1 MYIPGPSVNIYN
13 SPRFQARKLF
23 AEQSRIKRKPPKS
36 TAADE
41 TPGLLCWGTVG
52 NLPSAE
58 QVPLVGVEVHTEI
71 SRETTAV
78 RIVNPDDPNQYVD
91 ALQTD
96 KMKLTKTVPVEKNN
110 SATQDA
116 DLSALGSD
124 VRAAV
129 KPSTGGTKDVD
140 YTVTYKPPERAL

>member
-1 MYIPGPSVNIYN
+1 MYIPAASTNLYN

-23 AEQSRIKRKPPKS
+23 TEQTRIKRKPPK
-36 TAADE
+36 TAGTDD

-52 NLPSAE
+52 GLPSAE
-58 QVPLVGVEVHTEI
+58 AVPTVNVEVHTEK
-71 SRETTAV
+71 SRETTPV
-78 RIVNPDDPNQYVD
+78 RIENPDDPSQHVD

-96 KMKLTKTVPVEKNN
+96 KMTLTKTVPVETNN

-116 DLSALGSD
+116 DLSKLDSK
-124 VRAAV
+124 VQAAV
-129 KPSTGGTKDVD
+129 QPSTGGTKQVD